1 MLGTLFPIVYAVAGV
16 TLLLQAFR
24 MMRLA
29 GGPAG
34 STMDR
39 RAANR
44 TGLRTV
50 HPELL
55 DENGEVTTEELWAV
69 SFSELK
75 SAASPEN

>member
-1 MLGTLFPIVYAVAGV
+1 MFGVLFPLAYAAILVV
-16 TLLLQAFR
+16 LLAQAFR

-29 GGPAG
+29 GSPAA
-34 STMDR
+34 SSMARQTD
-39 RAANR
+39 R

-55 DENGEVTTEELWAV
+55 NEHGEVTTEDLWAV

-75 SAASPEN
+75 GAASSES

>member
-1 MLGTLFPIVYAVAGV
+1 MLGSLFPLAYAAIGV
-16 TLLLQAFR
+16 VLLVQAFR

-29 GGPAG
+29 GSSAASSAG
-34 STMDR
+34 RQAD
-39 RAANR
+39 R

-55 DENGEVTTEELWAV
+55 NEHGEVTAEELWAV

-75 SAASPEN
+75 SVTSPES

>member
-16 TLLLQAFR
+16 TLLVHAFR

-39 RAANR
+39 RADR

-75 SAASPEN
+75 SAPSPEN

>member
-1 MLGTLFPIVYAVAGV
+1 MLGTLFPIAYAVAGV
-16 TLLLQAFR
+16 ALLVQAFR

-34 STMDR
+34 STMDPL
-39 RAANR
+39 ANR

-75 SAASPEN
+75 SAPSPEN

>member
-16 TLLLQAFR
+16 TLLVHAFR

-39 RAANR
+39 RADR
-44 TGLRTV
+44 
-50 HPELL
+50 
-55 DENGEVTTEELWAV
+55 
-69 SFSELK
+69 
-75 SAASPEN
+75 